1 MLYYVLHI
9 KYKFYMASRN
19 ASLPSLDNPVFQ
31 FYTPQYYF
39 ILP

>member
-1 MLYYVLHI
+1 M

-19 ASLPSLDNPVFQ
+19 ASLPSLDNPVFSQ
-31 FYTPQYYF
+31 FYTPPYYF

>member
-1 MLYYVLHI
+1 MLHI

-19 ASLPSLDNPVFQ
+19 AFLPSLDNPVFQ
-31 FYTPQYYF
+31 LYTPQYYF